1 MSQENVDSFRRLAD
15 ANNRRDVEAAL
26 AELNTEVEW
35 YDAAPMLLGGET
47 TVYRGHDGIRD
58 LIREIWEALDETRIE
73 FAEIRD
79 LGDRIVATGRLRMR
93 GRGSGIEMESP
104 YGVVADYAN
113 GEATRVSTYLDNDK
127 ALEAAEL
134 SESAKPTGVLPL
146 T

>member
-26 AELNTEVEW
+26 AELDTEVEW
-35 YDAAPMLLGGET
+35 YDAAPMLLGGGA
-47 TVYRGHDGIRD
+47 TVYSGHDGIRD

-79 LGDRIVATGRLRMR
+79 LGDRIVATGRLHMR

-113 GEATRVSTYLDNDK
+113 GKATRVWTYLDNNK
-127 ALEAAEL
+127 ALEAAGL
-134 SESAKPTGVLPL
+134 SE
-146 T
+146 